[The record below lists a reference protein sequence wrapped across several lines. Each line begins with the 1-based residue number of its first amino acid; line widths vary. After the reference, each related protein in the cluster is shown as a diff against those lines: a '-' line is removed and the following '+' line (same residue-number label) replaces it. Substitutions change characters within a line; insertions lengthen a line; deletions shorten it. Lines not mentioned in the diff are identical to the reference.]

1 MSRLKLIILP
11 NGKPVL
17 TTEGQLSD
25 DEKRHIAEV
34 WERAQ
39 RNDDAIA
46 VMDDCEVIQAVKP

>member
-1 MSRLKLIILP
+1 MSRLKLLILP

-17 TTEGQLSD
+17 TTEGHLSD
-25 DEKRHIAEV
+25 EEKQRINEV

-39 RNDDAIA
+39 RDETSLA